1 MGNQGN
7 PLKIPGNPGHFSSS
21 CINCLGSGV
30 IHVRS
35 ALVHEHQI
43 FLLLQKSVRGVRR
56 TKFSIKASLI
66 VAFYE
71 KNQPGLGPKSFG
83 EVILVQFWSMIFVVH
98 R

>member
-7 PLKIPGNPGHFSSS
+7 TLKIPGNPGHFSSS

-56 TKFSIKASLI
+56 TKFSIKVSLI
-66 VAFYE
+66 VAFYQ
-71 KNQPGLGPKSFG
+71 KKQTGHGPRSFR
-83 EVILVQFWSMIFVVH
+83 VALLVQFWSIIFVVH
-98 R
+98 